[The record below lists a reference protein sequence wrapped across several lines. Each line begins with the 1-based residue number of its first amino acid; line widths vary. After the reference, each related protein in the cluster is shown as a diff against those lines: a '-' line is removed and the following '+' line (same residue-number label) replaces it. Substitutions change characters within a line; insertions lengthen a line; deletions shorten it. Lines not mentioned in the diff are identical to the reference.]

1 MIQLH
6 QRPIGVSRSQYR
18 EIYIES
24 RPAITWIFQNILGGK
39 AVLDGLR
46 HVQIGSWHGNVRRN
60 SNRNWHFLHLA
71 PEGQDW
77 VCDPFGYVQILGGYI
92 NFPISISFSLCTHAL
107 TYIYMLYALTLYA
120 QQTYTEICI
129 EFKMCIYI
137 CRICVNN
144 CSYSVYII

>member
-107 TYIYMLYALTLYA
+107 TYIYIYA
-120 QQTYTEICI
+120 ICFNSI
-129 EFKMCIYI
+129 CTTNIYRNMHWIQNVYIYI
-137 CRICVNN
+137 YMQDMCK
-144 CSYSVYII
+144 